1 MFPSRLVPVVAA
13 FVVTLSLSS
22 NLHAQRGA
30 ITAPRNLAEL
40 TNAAHV
46 IVRGHVLSA
55 SYEAHPQFSNLKTV
69 VVTLRVA
76 DTLKGSAPAVFTFRQ
91 FIWDVRDQFNAAG
104 YRPGQE
110 LVLLMT
116 RPSSLGLSVPV
127 GLEQGRFR
135 IVRQNGKTLAING
148 HGNAGLFSGMQA
160 QLQAGRLVLS
170 KVSSD
175 IVRQN
180 RQSLGADELSRLIR
194 ELGEKK

>member
-1 MFPSRLVPVVAA
+1 MFPSRLVPVVVA
-13 FVVTLSLSS
+13 FLVTLSLSS

-30 ITAPRNLAEL
+30 MTAPRNLAQL
-40 TNAAHV
+40 TDAAHV

-55 SYEAHPQFSNLKTV
+55 NYEAHPQFSNLKTV

-76 DTLKGSAPAVFTFRQ
+76 DTLKGSAPAVYTFRQ
-91 FIWDVRDQFNAAG
+91 FIWDVRDQFNTAG

-110 LVLLMT
+110 LVLLLT
-116 RPSSLGLSVPV
+116 QRSSLGLSVPV

-135 IVRQNGKTLAING
+135 IVRQNGKILAING
-148 HGNAGLFSGMQA
+148 YGNAGLFSGMQT

-170 KVSSD
+170 KASSD

-180 RQSLGADELSRLIR
+180 RQTLGADELSRLIR
-194 ELGEKK
+194 ELREKK